1 MSLPDSVRPIAIEIV
16 SDIVCPWCF
25 IGKRRL
31 EAALALYAQAR
42 PEAPPP
48 RLSWL
53 PFQLNPHL
61 PPEGMDRLAYIES
74 KFGPGQGH
82 GRYARV
88 AAVGA
93 GTGIAFAFERI
104 ERQPNTRAA
113 HALVALAG
121 ERGLQPQVKE
131 ALMAAYF
138 LHGRDLTDAAE
149 LVRIAASAGLD
160 PDAARDRLADAN
172 ALAAVDAAEERS
184 RALGVQGVPF
194 FIFDRRHAVSGAQD
208 PRVLLDAMLAVGSD
222 APAPA

>member
-1 MSLPDSVRPIAIEIV
+1 MTSTERTRPLSIEIV

-31 EAALALYAQAR
+31 EAALALHAQAR
-42 PEAPPP
+42 PEAPSPQ
-48 RLSWL
+48 LTWL

-88 AAVGA
+88 ASIGA
-93 GTGIAFAFERI
+93 EAGIAFAFERI

-131 ALMAAYF
+131 ALMEAYF
-138 LHGRDLTDAAE
+138 LHGRDLADPEE
-149 LVRIAASAGLD
+149 LVRIATAAGLD
-160 PDAARDRLADAN
+160 VAAARDRLTDAE
-172 ALAAVDAAEERS
+172 ALAAVDAAEQAS

-194 FIFDRRHAVSGAQD
+194 FIFNRRYAVSGAQE
-208 PRVLLDAMLAVGSD
+208 PQALLDAMLAAEADTS
-222 APAPA
+222 APA

>member
-1 MSLPDSVRPIAIEIV
+1 MTSTERTRPLSIEIV

-48 RLSWL
+48 QLSWL

-61 PPEGMDRLAYIES
+61 PLEGMDRLAYIES

-88 AAVGA
+88 ASIGA
-93 GTGIAFAFERI
+93 QEGIAFAFDRI
-104 ERQPNTRAA
+104 QRQPNTRAA

-121 ERGLQPQVKE
+121 ERGIQPQVKE

-138 LHGRDLTDAAE
+138 LHGCDLGDPEE
-149 LVRIAASAGLD
+149 LVRIAAAAGLD
-160 PDAARDRLADAN
+160 AAAARDRLSDTD
-172 ALAAVDAAEERS
+172 ALAAVDAAEQTS

-194 FIFDRRHAVSGAQD
+194 FIFNRRYAVSGAQE
-208 PRVLLDAMLAVGSD
+208 PQALLDAMLAAVAD
-222 APAPA
+222 TPAPA